1 MASQCSKRSITS
13 VKSFSDTKLKL
24 CVTTAAMRCIDKTG
38 GLDSYVYHTPD
49 HKLNS
54 RLGVALKQRM
64 HAIVKK
70 YPEVDPPARVKRY
83 PWPARYLEAEFSE
96 QHTETTEFMQCHQVN
111 MMFICCLYIIYCIE
125 KCTV

>member
-1 MASQCSKRSITS
+1 MWHPNVQK
-13 VKSFSDTKLKL
+13 KNYFSETLDTELKL
-24 CVTTAAMRCIDKTG
+24 RVTTAAMRCIDKAG

-70 YPEVDPPARVKRY
+70 YPDVDPPARVKRY
-83 PWPARYLEAEFSE
+83 PRPARYLEAEISE
-96 QHTETTEFMQCHQVN
+96 HTETTEFMHSA
-111 MMFICCLYIIYCIE
+111 I
-125 KCTV
+125 KST